1 MSKLKNRHP
10 GKGTADKK
18 KGGSKVNALCKEK
31 RESLST
37 VLSYLFAFGN
47 GDATGLIKDVMETV
61 ALRKEVKRGLQDLAG
76 EETYMQ
82 YIESL

>member
-1 MSKLKNRHP
+1 M
-10 GKGTADKK
+10 
-18 KGGSKVNALCKEK
+18 
-31 RESLST
+31 ST

-47 GDATGLIKDVMETV
+47 SDVTGLIKDVMETV
-61 ALRKEVKRGLQDLAG
+61 ALRKEVKRALQDLAG